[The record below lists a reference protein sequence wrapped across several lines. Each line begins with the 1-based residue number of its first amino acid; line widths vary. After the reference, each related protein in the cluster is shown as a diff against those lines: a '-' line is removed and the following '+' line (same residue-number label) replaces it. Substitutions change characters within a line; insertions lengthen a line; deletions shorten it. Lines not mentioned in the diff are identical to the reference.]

1 MFLLYIVLYF
11 GFPWW
16 LSVKKNLP
24 ASEGEVVQCLG
35 LEDPLEKEMPTP
47 VFLPWKSH
55 GQRILAG
62 CSPWGCKR
70 VGCDLETEQQQILV
84 F

>member
-1 MFLLYIVLYF
+1 M
-11 GFPWW
+11 
-16 LSVKKNLP
+16 VKKKKKKLP

-55 GQRILAG
+55 GQGILAG
-62 CSPWGCKR
+62 CSPWGCRR
-70 VGCDLETEQQQILV
+70 VGHVLETEQQILV